1 MSRKIFLGSLFC
13 VLLLAVPG
21 LALPPCAPPTIQAEV
36 VRVIDGDTIEVKII
50 ALANP
55 IEGLTEGATY
65 RVRYIGV
72 DAPEYGEAGFEV
84 ATNINRLLVEGRTV
98 YLELDQTKWDK
109 YNRLLAY
116 VYLDKEG
123 HFMVN
128 LALVTSTL
136 FRVYPF
142 ENTPRYNECLA
153 YADVNPGLCAICG
166 EQKCVSAE
174 QASRYYGQ
182 TIWVC
187 GVVAGVRRLDYG
199 RIFIN
204 FVQPYPNQVFT
215 IMVEEEYTPRFDQYF
230 GRYWENK
237 LVGKIVCVYGLVR
250 EYRGKPEIHV
260 TDPAQLRSAALNAPC
275 PAICPCR

>member
-1 MSRKIFLGSLFC
+1 MTRKMFLGSLFG
-13 VLLLAVPG
+13 VLLLAVSG
-21 LALPPCAPPTIQAEV
+21 LALPPCPPPTIQAEV
-36 VRVIDGDTIEVKII
+36 VRVIDGDTIEVKIVSI
-50 ALANP
+50 SRP
-55 IEGLTEGATY
+55 VEGLKIDAIY

-72 DAPEYGEAGFEV
+72 DAPEYGEAGFEA
-84 ATNINRLLVEGRTV
+84 ATTINRLLVEGRTV

-153 YADVNPGLCAICG
+153 QADVNPGLCALCDGICIP
-166 EQKCVSAE
+166 AE
-174 QASRYYGQ
+174 QASRYYGKEV
-182 TIWVC
+182 WVC
-187 GVVAGVRRLDYG
+187 GLVASVRRLDYG

-204 FVQPYPNQVFT
+204 FVRPYPDHVFT

-237 LVGKIVCVYGLVR
+237 LVGKIVCVYGAVR
-250 EYRGKPEIHV
+250 EYKGKPEIHA

>member
-1 MSRKIFLGSLFC
+1 MYRKTLLGSLFL
-13 VLLLAVPG
+13 VLLLAVLG
-21 LALPPCAPPTIQAEV
+21 FALPPCDPPTIQAEV
-36 VRVIDGDTIEVKII
+36 VRVIDGDTIEIKIVSMTK
-50 ALANP
+50 P
-55 IEGLTEGATY
+55 VEGLTTGANY

-72 DAPEYGEAGFEV
+72 DAPERDEAGFDA
-84 ATNINRLLVEGRTV
+84 ATTINKLLVEGRTV
-98 YLELDQTKWDK
+98 YLELDQTKWDN
-109 YNRLLAY
+109 YGRLLAY

-153 YADVNPGLCAICG
+153 QADITPGLCALCG
-166 EQKCVSAE
+166 GERCVSAE
-174 QASRYYGQ
+174 EASRYYGQ
-182 TIWVC
+182 EIWVC
-187 GVVAGVRRLDYG
+187 GVVADVRRLDYG

-204 FVQPYPNQVFT
+204 FVRPYPNHVFT
-215 IMVEEEYTPRFDQYF
+215 IMVEEDYTPSFDRQF

-250 EYRGKPEIHV
+250 EYRGKPEILA
-260 TDPAQLRSAALNAPC
+260 TDPSQLRSAVLGVPC